1 LPAPHLEQLAC
12 PVSAVYWPFEQWLH
26 SVAPDFDILPI
37 LHGSQTLLF
46 DAPVI
51 VPFDPGGHRLQVLML
66 DAPIAVEYVPLPHA
80 LQSNDD
86 KLPVV
91 SLHVPD
97 SHG

>member
-1 LPAPHLEQLAC
+1 MYLPFKQL
-12 PVSAVYWPFEQWLH
+12 LH
-26 SVAPDFDILPI
+26 SIAPDFDILPI

-66 DAPIAVEYVPLPHA
+66 DAPIAVEYVPWPHF
-80 LQSNDD
+80 LQSTDD
-86 KLPVV
+86 KLPNV

-97 SHG
+97 SHA